1 MAKPSYNTH
10 IDKHTGA
17 NTMTSKTAAVLGFL
31 GFLLTAFGVGGIE
44 NSITDSEL
52 LASMLVSITG
62 LAIMYAAVAAL
73 KVADYYDNRY

>member
-1 MAKPSYNTH
+1 
-10 IDKHTGA
+10 
-17 NTMTSKTAAVLGFL
+17 L

-44 NSITDSEL
+44 SSITDSEL

-73 KVADYYDNRY
+73 KVSDYYDNRY